1 MNKISVTI
9 VTLNEERNI
18 ERCLKSVQW
27 ADEIVVVDSGSTDRT
42 LDICRDYDC
51 NIIKTEWLGY
61 ARTKQLA
68 VDAATHDW
76 IFSIDAD
83 EEATPEL
90 GAKIRKIVDGDE
102 PKKGYRIRRRSFYL
116 GKMIKYSGWN
126 RDYPLRLFHRNFGR
140 FNLKP
145 VHEGVEVEGKT
156 GYIEEVLLHYTYP
169 TLVSHIRKIEL
180 YSELGALEKK
190 EKGRNGGVYIAFLRG
205 VYEFFR
211 IYFFK
216 AGFLDG
222 RYGLILAAN
231 YAFAS
236 YMKYLLLWEMV
247 EKPNKLY

>member
-27 ADEIVVVDSGSTDRT
+27 ADEIVIVDSGSTDRT

-51 NIIKTEWLGY
+51 HVIKTEWLGY

-90 GAKIRKIVDGDE
+90 GATIRGIVNGDSLV
-102 PKKGYRIRRRSFYL
+102 KGYRIKRCSFYL
-116 GKMIKYSGWN
+116 GKMIKHSGWN
-126 RDYPLRLFHRNFGR
+126 KDFPLRLFHRDFGR
-140 FNLKP
+140 FNLRP
-145 VHEGVEVEGKT
+145 VHEGVEVNGKI
-156 GYIEEVLLHYTYP
+156 GFIEQVLLDYTFP

-190 EKGRNGGVYIAFLRG
+190 EKGRKGGGYVAFLRG
-205 VYEFFR
+205 IYEFIR
-211 IYFFK
+211 LYFFK

-222 RYGLILAAN
+222 RYGLILATN
-231 YAFAS
+231 SAFAA

-247 EKPNKLY
+247 EQPNKLY